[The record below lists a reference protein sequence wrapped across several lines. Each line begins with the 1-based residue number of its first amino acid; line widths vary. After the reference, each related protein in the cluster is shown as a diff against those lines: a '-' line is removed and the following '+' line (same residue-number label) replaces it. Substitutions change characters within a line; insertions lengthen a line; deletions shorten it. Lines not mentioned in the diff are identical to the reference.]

1 MAHSKQV
8 GVHIM
13 VKRLNSNKSA
23 GSFIQSV
30 DRALRVLELFMEHER
45 DLGVSEIARLL
56 DMNKGTVFGL
66 LATLENRNYV
76 ERNPENGKYQLG
88 LKVIEL
94 GFSNYKRHT
103 LIDLAKPYIKA
114 LAEKEMETVHLVVE
128 DSYEVVYVDK
138 IEGNA
143 TDILNVITY
152 IGKRNPLYC
161 TGVGKC
167 LLAFMEE
174 ERRENYL
181 DTVQFVQYTKNTIM
195 TKDALRKELE
205 KIRQNGFSFD
215 NEEME
220 QGLVCIA
227 SPIKNSEG
235 KVVAALSLSGPRVR
249 MTDERI
255 KEMCLSL
262 KETSMIISKYLG
274 YR

>member
-1 MAHSKQV
+1 
-8 GVHIM
+8 M
-13 VKRLNSNKSA
+13 VIRLNSNKSTS
-23 GSFIQSV
+23 SFIQSV
-30 DRALRVLELFMEHER
+30 DRALQVLELFMNYER

-66 LATLENRNYV
+66 LATLENRSYV
-76 ERNPENGKYQLG
+76 ERNPETGKYHLG

-103 LIDLAKPYIKA
+103 LIDLAKPYVRL

-152 IGKRNPLYC
+152 IGKRNPLYS

-167 LLAFMEE
+167 LLAFMDEA
-174 ERRENYL
+174 RREQYL
-181 DTVQFVQYTKNTIM
+181 ENIQFVQYTKNTIM
-195 TKDALRKELE
+195 TKEALRQELE

-220 QGLVCIA
+220 QGLVCVA
-227 SPIKNSEG
+227 SPIRNSEG
-235 KVVAALSLSGPRVR
+235 RVVAALSLSGPRVR
-249 MTDERI
+249 MTDDRI
-255 KEMCLSL
+255 MKMRLSIE
-262 KETSMIISKYLG
+262 ETSMLISKYLG

>member
-1 MAHSKQV
+1 
-8 GVHIM
+8 M
-13 VKRLNSNKSA
+13 VTRLNSNKST

-30 DRALRVLELFMEHER
+30 DRALQILELFMDYER
-45 DLGVSEIARLL
+45 GLGVSEIARLL
-56 DMNKGTVFGL
+56 SMNKGTVFGL

-76 ERNPENGKYQLG
+76 ERNLENGKYQLG

-103 LIDLAKPYIKA
+103 LIDLAKPYIRA

-138 IEGNA
+138 IGGNA
-143 TDILNVITY
+143 TDTLNVITY
-152 IGKRNPLYC
+152 IGKRNPLYS

-167 LLAFMEE
+167 LLAFMDEA
-174 ERRENYL
+174 RREKYL
-181 DTVQFVQYTKNTIM
+181 EQIQFVQYTKNTIM
-195 TKDALRKELE
+195 TKEALRQELE

-235 KVVAALSLSGPRVR
+235 KVIAALSLSGPRVR
-249 MTDERI
+249 MTDDRV
-255 KEMCLSL
+255 KEMCRSL
-262 KETSMIISKYLG
+262 KETAALISKYLG
-274 YR
+274 YC